1 MADRFNSGKPKV
13 SLIPP
18 EFLLALVEAFA
29 EGEVKYGRD
38 NWRSGA
44 GLTWSEVYDSAQRHM
59 LSWLSGEDIDPTSNT
74 SHLSKAAWNLLVLE
88 YYRGR
93 PALFGVMDDRYKT
106 LEKIAYDIGNERIAD
121 AAFGPWNIDR
131 FKGVPENGPGGHPG
145 LRPVRQEGANVG
157 GSSPVVDLPG
167 VQGAGGGEAGTDRGG
182 PTGGVGQDRGREKG
196 GNGADNRQPHADLRR
211 LNGCARCAG
220 TTVLEELQAEI
231 ATWADTVFP
240 DRTAHG
246 ALTKLMLHEIP
257 ELITSKLLDP
267 TEYADIVILVL
278 DIAHLNGIDI
288 SSAVREKMAINR
300 ARTWEIDQ
308 KTGLMSHVPESKWG
322 YVKCPESEWSCANYF
337 GWAGEGEIS
346 SCNNC
351 EGVSGGC
358 PDGRYKNTVL
368 DAYEGHLGQIGGRD
382 EYDIEGRSL
391 TKSSVCPEFVNI
403 TTYAADTFK
412 SPCVICKF
420 QPGPDGTS
428 CRYKEDK

>member
-1 MADRFNSGKPKV
+1 MADRFNGGKPKV

-18 EFLLALVEAFA
+18 EFLFALVEAFA

-38 NWRSGA
+38 NWRSGG

-59 LSWLSGEDIDPTSNT
+59 LSWLSGEDIDPTSDT

-88 YYRGR
+88 YYRR
-93 PALFGVMDDRYKT
+93 HPTLFGAMDDRYKT

-121 AAFGPWNIDR
+121 TAFGQC
-131 FKGVPENGPGGHPG
+131 VPENGPGWYQG
-145 LRPVRQEGANVG
+145 LRPVRQEGEDVG
-157 GSSPVVDLPG
+157 GRTSVVDLPG
-167 VQGAGGGEAGTDRGG
+167 VQGTVRGEAGDDRGG
-182 PTGGVGQDRGREKG
+182 PAGGVDQDRGGEEKG
-196 GNGADNRQPHADLRR
+196 DGADNCQPDGYLRR
-211 LNGCARCAG
+211 LSGCARCAG

-231 ATWADTVFP
+231 ATWADAVFP

-300 ARTWEIDQ
+300 ARTWKIDPD
-308 KTGLMSHVPESKWG
+308 TGLMSHVPKGKWS
-322 YVKCPESEWSCANYF
+322 YVKRPESEWACANYF
-337 GWAGEGEIS
+337 GWASGIG
-346 SCNNC
+346 SCDNC
-351 EGVSGGC
+351 EGRSGGC
-358 PDGRYKNTVL
+358 PDGQDKDAVL
-368 DAYEGHLGQIGGRD
+368 DAYKAHTEVGKYQYSPEAI
-382 EYDIEGRSL
+382 
-391 TKSSVCPEFVNI
+391 TKPNVCPEFVNI
-403 TTYAADTFK
+403 TNYAADTFK

-420 QPGPDGTS
+420 QPGPDGAP
-428 CRYKEDK
+428 CQYKEDK